1 MRELVK
7 LTIDG
12 QEVRVQPG
20 VTIYWAAKAAGI
32 EIPHLCYGEDIHPL
46 SSCRLCVVEVEGMKN
61 LAASCTYPVSAGM
74 VVRTTTERVQKAR
87 RLNLELILSDH
98 DVSCITC
105 EKSGSCSLEKYA
117 YEFGISESIFTG
129 PDRAKNVFPIKEE
142 NPFIVRD
149 YNKCILCGR
158 CVLACSELQF
168 DSAIDYAD
176 RGFKAHISTAFD
188 RPLQDTPCEFCGR
201 CISVCPVGALT
212 EKERVKKG
220 REWEFEVTST
230 ICPYCGCGC
239 TLEMHTKDGKLI
251 KVTTPAKGTVSKGN
265 LCVKGKFGI
274 YYINHPERLTTPLIR
289 KATKSGASGGK
300 PAAKGGTSGAAKG
313 GEFVEASWDEALDLV
328 AKRLREI
335 KDKHG
340 PGVIGGLSSAKCTNE
355 ENYVFQKFMRAVIGT
370 NNVDH
375 CARLC
380 HSSTVAGLAKAFGS
394 GAMTNSI
401 TELRFADCIFVTG
414 SNTTEAHPIIGLEI
428 KAAVKKNGATLI
440 VADPREIDLVGVA
453 ALHLRQRSG
462 TDVALFNGMMQVI
475 LSEGLE
481 DKDFIEKRTEDFE
494 KFKAV
499 VMQYTP
505 EKVEKITGVPKEKII
520 QAARLYAR
528 AGSASIIYSMGIT
541 QHTTGTDNVLSLAN
555 LAMVTGNVG
564 KKSTGVNPLRG
575 QNNVQGACDLG
586 ALPNVYP
593 GYQQVANPQVKE
605 KFEKA
610 WQASLS
616 PVPGLTVVEMLHGTE
631 DGKIRAMYTMGENPF
646 LSDPNIN
653 RVKKDLEALEFL
665 VVQDIFLSDTAQ
677 YADVVLPAASFAEKD
692 GTFTNTE
699 RRVQLLRKVL
709 DPPGKAKA
717 DWQILGELAAR
728 LGYPMSYTSTAEI
741 MEEIAGL
748 TPIYG
753 GMSLNRLQGFGL
765 QWPCPD
771 REHPGT
777 PYLHKGMFSRG
788 RGLFNPVEYIPPAEE
803 PDAEYPL
810 LLTTGRILYHFH
822 TGTMSRRV
830 DGLHAIR
837 PDGFVEIHPDDAAV
851 LKLSDGDMAQITSRR
866 GTVTAKTV
874 VTERSRP
881 GTVFMT
887 FHYRE
892 AAANILTND
901 ALDPVAKIPEFK
913 VCAVKVKK
921 ASAGKKKE
929 AVKART

>member
-1 MRELVK
+1 MRELVT

-12 QEVRVQPG
+12 KEVRVQPG
-20 VTIYWAAKAAGI
+20 VTIYWAAKAAGV
-32 EIPHLCYGEDIHPL
+32 EIPHLCYGEDIHPI

-61 LAASCTYPVSAGM
+61 LAASCSYPVSQGM
-74 VVRTTTERVQKAR
+74 VVHTASERVMKAR
-87 RLNLELILSDH
+87 RMNLELILSDH
-98 DVSCITC
+98 EITCITC
-105 EKSGSCSLEKYA
+105 ERSGSCLLEKYA
-117 YEFGISESIFTG
+117 YEFGISESVFTG
-129 PDRAKNVFPIKEE
+129 PHRAKNEFPILEE

-158 CVLACSELQF
+158 CVAACGELQY

-176 RGFKAHISTAFD
+176 RGFKAHISTAFG
-188 RPLQDTPCEFCGR
+188 RPLQDTTCEFCGR

-212 EKERVKKG
+212 EKERVRKG
-220 REWEFEVTST
+220 REWEFQVTRT

-239 TLEMHTKDGKLI
+239 TLEMHTKEGRLI

-265 LCVKGKFGI
+265 LCVKGKFGT
-274 YYINHPERLTTPLIR
+274 YYINHPERLTKPLIR
-289 KATKSGASGGK
+289 KPGSRKSSV
-300 PAAKGGTSGAAKG
+300 

-335 KDKHG
+335 KEKHG
-340 PGVIGGLSSAKCTNE
+340 PNSIGGLSSAKCTNE

-380 HSSTVAGLAKAFGS
+380 HASTVAGLARAFGS
-394 GAMTNSI
+394 GAMTNGI
-401 TELRFADCIFVTG
+401 GELRYADCIFVTG
-414 SNTTEAHPIIGLEI
+414 SNTTEAHPIIGLEV
-428 KAAVKKNGATLI
+428 KAAVKKHGATLI
-440 VADPREIDLVGVA
+440 VADPREIDLVGTA

-462 TDVALFNGMMQVI
+462 TDVALFNGMMNVI

-481 DKDFIEKRTEDFE
+481 DGEFIEKRTEDFE

-499 VMQYTP
+499 IMEYTP
-505 EKVEKITGVPKEKII
+505 ERVEKITGVAKDKII

-528 AGSASIIYSMGIT
+528 SERASIIYSMGIT

-564 KKSTGVNPLRG
+564 KRSTGVNPLRG

-586 ALPNVYP
+586 ALPNVYS
-593 GYQQVANPQVKE
+593 GYQQVANSVVQE
-605 KFEKA
+605 KFERA

-616 PVPGLTVVEMLHGTE
+616 PVPGLTVVEMLHGAE
-631 DGKIRAMYTMGENPF
+631 DASIRGMYMMGENPF

-665 VVQDIFLSDTAQ
+665 VVQDIFLSDTAR

-709 DPPGKAKA
+709 DPPGQAKA
-717 DWQILGELAAR
+717 DWQILSEVAER
-728 LGYPMSYTSTAEI
+728 LGYTMTYASSAEI
-741 MEEIAGL
+741 MEEIAAL

-753 GMSLNRLQGFGL
+753 GMTHDRLQGFGL

-771 REHPGT
+771 KEHPGT

-788 RGLFNPVEYIPPAEE
+788 KGLFHAVQYIPPAEE

-837 PDGFVEIHPDDAAV
+837 PDGFVEIHPDDASA
-851 LKLSDGDMAQITSRR
+851 LKLSDGELARLSSRR

-913 VCAVKVKK
+913 VCAVKVEK
-921 ASAGKKKE
+921 ASAQKGKTL
-929 AVKART
+929 KADKVRA

>member
-1 MRELVK
+1 VFL
-7 LTIDG
+7 G
-12 QEVRVQPG
+12 Q
-20 VTIYWAAKAAGI
+20 
-32 EIPHLCYGEDIHPL
+32 
-46 SSCRLCVVEVEGMKN
+46 N
-61 LAASCTYPVSAGM
+61 
-74 VVRTTTERVQKAR
+74 AR

-98 DVSCITC
+98 DISCITC
-105 EKSGSCSLEKYA
+105 EKSGSCSLEQYA

-129 PDRAKNVFPIKEE
+129 SNRAKNLFPVKEG
-142 NPFIVRD
+142 NPFFVRD

-158 CVLACSELQF
+158 CVLACSELQY
-168 DSAIDYAD
+168 DNAIDYAD
-176 RGFKAHISTAFD
+176 RGFKVHISTAFD

-212 EKERVKKG
+212 EKERIKKG
-220 REWEFEVTST
+220 REWVFEVTST

-239 TLEMHTKDGKLI
+239 TLEMHTKEGKLI
-251 KVTTPAKGTVSKGN
+251 KVTTPAKGTVSRGN
-265 LCVKGKFGI
+265 LCVKGKFGT

-289 KATKSGASGGK
+289 KAVKSGGSG
-300 PAAKGGTSGAAKG
+300 PSGALKG

-340 PGVIGGLSSAKCTNE
+340 PNAIGGLSSAKCTNE
-355 ENYVFQKFMRAVIGT
+355 ENYIFQKFMRAVIGT

-401 TELRFADCIFVTG
+401 AELRYADCIFVTG

-481 DKDFIEKRTEDFE
+481 DKEFIEKRTEDFE

-505 EKVEKITGVPKEKII
+505 EKVEKITGVPKDKII

-528 AGSASIIYSMGIT
+528 AGRASIIYSMGIT

-555 LAMVTGNVG
+555 LAIVTGNVG

-593 GYQQVANPQVKE
+593 GYQQVANPQIRE

-616 PVPGLTVVEMLHGTE
+616 PVPGLTVVEMFHGAE

-646 LSDPNIN
+646 LSDPNVN
-653 RVKKDLEALEFL
+653 RVKKDLETLEFF
-665 VVQDIFLSDTAQ
+665 VVQDIFLSETAQ

-717 DWQILGELAAR
+717 DWQILGEVAAR
-728 LGYPMSYTSTAEI
+728 LGYPMGYGSSAEI
-741 MEEIAGL
+741 MDEIASL

-753 GMSLNRLQGFGL
+753 GMGHDRL
-765 QWPCPD
+765 
-771 REHPGT
+771 RA
-777 PYLHKGMFSRG
+777 SS
-788 RGLFNPVEYIPPAEE
+788 PVAR
-803 PDAEYPL
+803 DCS
-810 LLTTGRILYHFH
+810 TRW
-822 TGTMSRRV
+822 S
-830 DGLHAIR
+830 
-837 PDGFVEIHPDDAAV
+837 
-851 LKLSDGDMAQITSRR
+851 TSRLLKSR
-866 GTVTAKTV
+866 M
-874 VTERSRP
+874 RSIR
-881 GTVFMT
+881 
-887 FHYRE
+887 
-892 AAANILTND
+892 
-901 ALDPVAKIPEFK
+901 
-913 VCAVKVKK
+913 CC
-921 ASAGKKKE
+921 
-929 AVKART
+929 

>member
-1 MRELVK
+1 MREPVK
-7 LTIDG
+7 LNIDG
-12 QEVRVQPG
+12 KEVRVQPG

-61 LAASCTYPVSAGM
+61 LAASCTYPVSEGM
-74 VVRTTTERVQKAR
+74 VVHTASERVMKAR
-87 RLNLELILSDH
+87 RMNLELILSDH
-98 DVSCITC
+98 EITCITC
-105 EKSGSCSLEKYA
+105 EKSGSCLLEKYA
-117 YEFGISESIFTG
+117 YQFGISQSMFTG
-129 PDRAKNVFPIKEE
+129 PNRAKNTFPLKEE
-142 NPFIVRD
+142 NPFLVRD

-158 CVLACSELQF
+158 CVLACGELQY

-188 RPLQDTPCEFCGR
+188 RPLQDTTCEFCGR

-220 REWEFEVTST
+220 REWEFQVTST

-239 TLEMHTKDGKLI
+239 TLEMHTREGKLV
-251 KVTTPAKGTVSKGN
+251 KVTTPAKGTVSRGN
-265 LCVKGKFGI
+265 LCVKGKFGT
-274 YYINHPERLTTPLIR
+274 YYLNHPERLSTPLVR
-289 KATKSGASGGK
+289 EKAGGQL
-300 PAAKGGTSGAAKG
+300 
-313 GEFVEASWDEALDLV
+313 VETTWDEALDLV
-328 AKRLREI
+328 ARRLREM
-335 KDKHG
+335 KEKHG
-340 PGVIGGLSSAKCTNE
+340 ADAIGGLSSAKCTNE

-380 HSSTVAGLAKAFGS
+380 HASTVAGLARAFGS

-401 TELRFADCIFVTG
+401 GELRFADCIFVTG

-428 KAAVKKNGATLI
+428 KAAVRKNGATLI
-440 VADPREIDLVGVA
+440 VADPREIDLVGFA
-453 ALHLRQRSG
+453 ALHLRHRSG

-475 LSEGLE
+475 LSEGLQDSE
-481 DKDFIEKRTEDFE
+481 FIEKRTEDFE
-494 KFKAV
+494 KFKSV

-505 EKVEKITGVPKEKII
+505 ERVEKITGVPEDKII
-520 QAARLYAR
+520 QAARLYAGAER
-528 AGSASIIYSMGIT
+528 ATIVYSMGIT

-555 LAMVTGNVG
+555 LAMVSGNIG
-564 KKSTGVNPLRG
+564 RKSTGVNPLRG

-593 GYQQVANPQVKE
+593 GYQQVAATAVQE

-610 WQASLS
+610 WGASLS
-616 PVPGLTVVEMLHGTE
+616 PVPGLTVVEMLHGVE
-631 DGKIRAMYTMGENPF
+631 EGKIRGMYIMGENPF
-646 LSDPNIN
+646 LSDPNAN
-653 RVKKDLEALEFL
+653 RVRKDLEALEFL
-665 VVQDIFLSDTAQ
+665 VVQDIFLSETAQ
-677 YADVVLPAASFAEKD
+677 FADVVLPAAAFAEKD

-699 RRVQLLRKVL
+699 RRVQLLRKAL
-709 DPPGKAKA
+709 DPPGQARA
-717 DWQILGELAAR
+717 DWRILEEVAGR
-728 LGYPMSYTSTAEI
+728 LGYTMNYHSSAEI
-741 MEEIAGL
+741 MDEIAGL

-753 GMSLNRLQGFGL
+753 GISHERLQGSGL

-771 REHPGT
+771 KEHPGT

-788 RGLFNPVEYIPPAEE
+788 KGLFHAVEYIPPAEE

-837 PDGFVEIHPDDAAV
+837 PDGFVEIHPRDAAA
-851 LKLSDGDMAQITSRR
+851 LKLSDGELARVTSRR
-866 GTVTAKTV
+866 GTVTARTA

-913 VCAVKVKK
+913 VCAVKIEKGRVKK
-921 ASAGKKKE
+921 GRQPE
-929 AVKART
+929 AAKARA

>member
-1 MRELVK
+1 MRELVT

-12 QEVRVQPG
+12 KEVRVQPG
-20 VTIYWAAKAAGI
+20 VTIYWAAKAAGV
-32 EIPHLCYGEDIHPL
+32 EIPHLCYGEDIHPI

-61 LAASCTYPVSAGM
+61 LAASCSYPVSQGM
-74 VVRTTTERVQKAR
+74 VVHTASERVMKAR
-87 RLNLELILSDH
+87 RMNLELILSDH
-98 DVSCITC
+98 EITCITC
-105 EKSGSCSLEKYA
+105 ERSGSCLLEKYA
-117 YEFGISESIFTG
+117 YEFGISESVFTG
-129 PDRAKNVFPIKEE
+129 PHRAKNEFPILEE

-158 CVLACSELQF
+158 CVAACGELQY

-176 RGFKAHISTAFD
+176 RGFKAHISTAFG
-188 RPLQDTPCEFCGR
+188 RPLQDTTCEFCGR

-212 EKERVKKG
+212 EKERVRKG
-220 REWEFEVTST
+220 REWEFQVTRT

-239 TLEMHTKDGKLI
+239 TLEMHTKEGRLI

-265 LCVKGKFGI
+265 LCVKGKFGT
-274 YYINHPERLTTPLIR
+274 YYINHPERLTKPLIR
-289 KATKSGASGGK
+289 KPGSRKSSV
-300 PAAKGGTSGAAKG
+300 

-335 KDKHG
+335 KEKHG
-340 PGVIGGLSSAKCTNE
+340 PNSIGGLSSAKCTNE

-380 HSSTVAGLAKAFGS
+380 HASTVAGLARAFGS
-394 GAMTNSI
+394 GAMTNGI
-401 TELRFADCIFVTG
+401 GELRYADCIFVTG
-414 SNTTEAHPIIGLEI
+414 SNTTEAHPIIGLEV
-428 KAAVKKNGATLI
+428 KAAVKKHGATLI
-440 VADPREIDLVGVA
+440 VADPREIDLVGTA

-462 TDVALFNGMMQVI
+462 TDVALFNGMMNVI

-481 DKDFIEKRTEDFE
+481 DGEFIEKRTEDFE

-499 VMQYTP
+499 IMEYTP
-505 EKVEKITGVPKEKII
+505 ERVEKITGVAKDKII

-528 AGSASIIYSMGIT
+528 SERASIIYSMGIT

-564 KKSTGVNPLRG
+564 KRSTGVNPLRG

-586 ALPNVYP
+586 ALPNVYS
-593 GYQQVANPQVKE
+593 GYQQVANSVVQE
-605 KFEKA
+605 KFERA

-616 PVPGLTVVEMLHGTE
+616 PVPGLTVVEMLHGAE
-631 DGKIRAMYTMGENPF
+631 DASIRGMYMMGENPF

-665 VVQDIFLSDTAQ
+665 VVQDIFLSDTAR

-709 DPPGKAKA
+709 DPPGQAKA
-717 DWQILGELAAR
+717 DWRILSEVAER
-728 LGYPMSYTSTAEI
+728 LGYTMTYASSAKI
-741 MEEIAGL
+741 MEEIAAL

-753 GMSLNRLQGFGL
+753 GMTHDRLQGFGL

-771 REHPGT
+771 KEHPGT

-788 RGLFNPVEYIPPAEE
+788 KGLFHAVQYIPPAEE

-837 PDGFVEIHPDDAAV
+837 PDGFVEIHPDDASA
-851 LKLSDGDMAQITSRR
+851 LKLSDGELARLSSRR

-913 VCAVKVKK
+913 VCAVKVEK
-921 ASAGKKKE
+921 ASAQKGKTL
-929 AVKART
+929 KADKVRA